1 MQRVSPAGRLFLAER
16 LCGQARL
23 LHCVKLFFAPRAW
36 SSRSGCALSA
46 ALRHACARDR
56 VVPLAAR
63 PLVVRPSAA
72 HVSTQRSARSGPARS
87 GAMAPVARGAG
98 LTATPALGRHARKV
112 LTRGDLGPASVSLAE
127 GWGASNAGA
136 ADGKS
141 LRSPR
146 VPDAR
151 AALGRRRRSITRT
164 ARGPG
169 AGRPCPAA
177 GGIAA
182 GGVSACSDPACG
194 GRANAERPRTR
205 RAKKN
210 PARRAINN
218 PLAGPAQ
225 QSCHAVEE
233 KELAAHPLGGLNTP
247 THHSPRL
254 HAGSG
259 PPPALRVGFLPPQG
273 ASFE

>member
-1 MQRVSPAGRLFLAER
+1 MVSLAGRLFLPSGCAASPF
-16 LCGQARL
+16 LAAL
-23 LHCVKLFFAPRAW
+23 LGSSFAPRAQ
-36 SSRSGCALSA
+36 SHVARAAHRAQPSDPPSRATEQAQPGVRTLAVPLPCMRRSVRASVSTRRSG
-46 ALRHACARDR
+46 
-56 VVPLAAR
+56 
-63 PLVVRPSAA
+63 
-72 HVSTQRSARSGPARS
+72 RSVPARF
-87 GAMAPVARGAG
+87 GVMVPCARGADLPAALPFATHRHDLCRHTG
-98 LTATPALGRHARKV
+98 KAVTPGHPTALR
-112 LTRGDLGPASVSLAE
+112 E
-127 GWGASNAGA
+127 GGFQSAGA
-136 ADGKS
+136 AGGKS

-164 ARGPG
+164 PRGPG
-169 AGRPCPAA
+169 ADRALRSRAKECAAAAA
-177 GGIAA
+177 GETQ
-182 GGVSACSDPACG
+182 D
-194 GRANAERPRTR
+194 RTQPPT
-205 RAKKN
+205 A
-210 PARRAINN
+210 
-218 PLAGPAQ
+218 PAQ